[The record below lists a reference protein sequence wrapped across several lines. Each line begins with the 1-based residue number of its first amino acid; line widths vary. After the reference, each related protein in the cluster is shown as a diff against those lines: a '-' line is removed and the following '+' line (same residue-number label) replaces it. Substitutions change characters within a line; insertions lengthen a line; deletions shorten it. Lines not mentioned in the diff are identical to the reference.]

1 MELNRLLLFTSFF
14 LHVRLSKMSPA
25 RLICDRRLIQKYVTE
40 AADMEE
46 QLRQCERLP
55 WLTTPVHLPLVGFA
69 LRDWTRKTNRAKG
82 QEVLLDVEKLV
93 DGTAAAQEELRQGCA
108 AGPLQKLYERS
119 RSFILQLRN
128 FEWQPPIGALLQG
141 HWKYPAGDAK
151 SSSTPPC
158 WPGAEMQRRTKPKR
172 TRGS

>member
-1 MELNRLLLFTSFF
+1 MSGFGIHENLVKSQGPNESFSALAFLDLTVSRSKIFLDPNGLLLFTSFF

-46 QLRQCERLP
+46 QL
-55 WLTTPVHLPLVGFA
+55 
-69 LRDWTRKTNRAKG
+69 NRAKG

-128 FEWQPPIGALLQG
+128 FEWQEQ
-141 HWKYPAGDAK
+141 AG
-151 SSSTPPC
+151 SEQPEE
-158 WPGAEMQRRTKPKR
+158 PGLP
-172 TRGS
+172 